1 MDHCRSLIN
10 DPEGLRAAAG
20 QADKT
25 HQEILTQMK
34 SILAAMTA
42 SEGFQGIV
50 NDVISLR
57 IGTEELIKRSEAT
70 ETPDEGKID
79 EGKIFD

>member
-1 MDHCRSLIN
+1 
-10 DPEGLRAAAG
+10 
-20 QADKT
+20 
-25 HQEILTQMK
+25 MK

-57 IGTEELIKRSEAT
+57 VGTEELIKRSETA
-70 ETPDEGKID
+70 ETPDDGNID
-79 EGKIFD
+79 EGQIFD

>member
-1 MDHCRSLIN
+1 
-10 DPEGLRAAAG
+10 
-20 QADKT
+20 
-25 HQEILTQMK
+25 
-34 SILAAMTA
+34 MTA

-70 ETPDEGKID
+70 EAPDEGKID

>member
-10 DPEGLRAAAG
+10 DPEGLRAAAN
-20 QADKT
+20 QADQT
-25 HQEILTQMK
+25 HQEILAQMK

-57 IGTEELIKRSEAT
+57 IGTEELIKRSEAA
-70 ETPDEGKID
+70 ETPDDGNID